1 MPRTLSEKLDAL
13 SDDRRRWIE
22 ARAEELI
29 DQELTLRELRKALDM
44 TQAALA
50 ERLHVGQDTVS
61 RLERRTDMLL
71 STLDDYVRALGG
83 RLELNVEF
91 PGRKRLVLKTLQE
104 PKNQETKNNGEAVT

>member
-1 MPRTLSEKLDAL
+1 MPRTLNEKLDAL
-13 SDDRRRWIE
+13 PAERRRRIE
-22 ARAEELI
+22 ARAANLI
-29 DQELTLRELRKALDM
+29 EQELTLRDLRKALDL
-44 TQAALA
+44 TQTALA

-91 PGRKRLVLKTLQE
+91 PGRKRVTLKTLR
-104 PKNQETKNNGEAVT
+104 EAKTGDEAITGP